1 MKKHIKEC
9 LKKIELKFKASVHA
23 VVEIAKETPNAQLIN
38 PSNSKNII
46 IKYKPSIL
54 QLQSSPKLCYFSVLS

>member
-1 MKKHIKEC
+1 M
-9 LKKIELKFKASVHA
+9 HA

-38 PSNSKNII
+38 PSNSKNIF

-54 QLQSSPKLCYFSVLS
+54 QLQSGPKLCYFNVLS